1 MAKAPNDFIPGLW
14 SDEIL
19 KTFKSSGTFANDPLE
34 PYDLWKGQTYQE
46 CCAFAYICEVTVLKS
61 RFTEEFILLGR
72 NRMHKQI
79 PVCSPEELL
88 NAIKQYAGAMPG
100 AS

>member
-19 KTFKSSGTFANDPLE
+19 KTFKSSGIFANDPLE
-34 PYDLWKGQTYQE
+34 PNDMWEGETYQE
-46 CCAFAYICEVTVLKS
+46 CCAFAYLCELTVLKS
-61 RFTEEFILLGR
+61 RFTEEFIILGR
-72 NRMHKQI
+72 NRMHHQI
-79 PVCSPEELL
+79 PICPPKDLL
-88 NAIKQYAGAMPG
+88 NAIKQYAGAVPC